1 MTAVFEKLQTYIGL
15 LALPS
20 KRVCYSW
27 FNLKNLEYKK
37 LEEGGGL
44 ACRSEKSL
52 GPGIRK
58 T

>member
-20 KRVCYSW
+20 KCVCCSQ
-27 FNLKNLEYKK
+27 FNLKNFENKK
-37 LEEGGGL
+37 LEKGGGL
-44 ACRSEKSL
+44 ACLSEKSL
-52 GPGIRK
+52 GSGVRK